1 MRILQI
7 NITANWGSH
16 GKIAEGIGLLI
27 MQEGWESHIAYGRW
41 WNPSLSQLHHIG
53 SNFDEAV
60 HLVSSRILDNHGLM
74 SKQATKRLI
83 AYIKELRPDIIHL
96 HNIHGYY
103 LHYPIL
109 FRYLAK
115 SRTPVV
121 WTLHDCWPFTGHC
134 AHYMFANCHQ
144 WESHCQKCPL
154 KTNYPRSIFLDRSFH
169 NFEKKRQSFLSLDNI
184 VLVPV
189 SKWLEDD
196 LRKSFFANKNIQ
208 RIYNGID
215 TSLFRPSNN
224 GKVIR
229 DKYHLPQDNR
239 IILGVASNWY
249 RKGLDD
255 FIQLH
260 ALLDSHYSIVVVG
273 LKEKEMKQ
281 LPAGIIGLKRTENRQ
296 ELIDLYSSA
305 NVYFNPTWED
315 NFPTTNLEA
324 LACGTPVVTYHTG
337 GSPESIDYQT
347 GFVVEKG
354 DLKAAIIC
362 MESICQRG
370 PKYYQAKCRQ
380 RVVDNFNNNQ
390 RFNDYIQLYKKL
402 TGQT

>member
-16 GKIAEGIGLLI
+16 GKIAEKIGLLA
-27 MQEGWESHIAYGRW
+27 MQEGWESYIAYGRW
-41 WNPSLSQLHHIG
+41 WNPSQSQLYHIG

-60 HLVSSRILDNHGLM
+60 HLISSRIFDNHGLM
-74 SKQATKRLI
+74 SKQATKKLI

-103 LHYPIL
+103 LNYPLL
-109 FRYLAK
+109 FNYLAS
-115 SRTPVV
+115 SRIPVV

-134 AHYMFANCHQ
+134 AHFMFADCHQ

-154 KTNYPRSIFLDRSFH
+154 KSNYPRSMFLDRSFH
-169 NFEKKRQSFLSLDNI
+169 NFEKKRQSFLALDNL

-189 SKWLEDD
+189 SKWLESC
-196 LRKSFFANKNIQ
+196 LRKSFFSTRDIQ
-208 RIYNGID
+208 LIYNGID
-215 TSLFRPSNN
+215 TSVFRPSENC
-224 GKVIR
+224 KATK
-229 DKYHLPQDNR
+229 DKYNIPQDNR

-260 ALLDSHYSIVVVG
+260 ALLDSHYSIVIVG